1 MPSAAAIK
9 KAAYAKRVGELLD
22 NYDTALLVG
31 ADNVGSKQFM
41 DIRAACRPESV
52 VLMGKNT
59 LMRKCIT
66 NYCKAKGDDTWMI
79 LSDKL
84 IGNVG
89 IIFTKG
95 DLLETRKKI
104 QQFVVPA
111 PARIGA
117 IAPVEVVVPAGPTGM
132 EPSQTS
138 FFQTLNIATKIN
150 KGQIEILNDIVV
162 LQPGDRVSSSAAALL
177 GKMKFTPF
185 TYGLEVLEVY
195 DKGAMYPS
203 AVLDI
208 TDETLE
214 AKFMSGVAQVA
225 SLSLASGYPTLAS
238 IPHSIVNAYKNVLAI
253 SIGTDYTFELAQKVK
268 DYLANPGAFA
278 SAAPAGDAGGDT
290 KAAAAAPVEEE
301 EEEADMDFDL
311 FD

>member
-1 MPSAAAIK
+1 MVSAGYLK
-9 KAAYAKRVGELLD
+9 KLSYGERVNDLLD
-22 NYDTALLVG
+22 NYDTALLVH
-31 ADNVGSKQFM
+31 ADNVGSRQFM
-41 DIRAACRPESV
+41 DIRASIRPESV

-79 LSDKL
+79 LANKL
-84 IGNVG
+84 VGNVG

-95 DLLETRKKI
+95 DLLDVRKKI
-104 QQFVVPA
+104 KQFVVPA
-111 PARIGA
+111 PARVGA
-117 IAPVEVVVPAGPTGM
+117 IAQSTVIVPAGPTGM
-132 EPSQTS
+132 EPSKTS

-150 KGQIEILNDIVV
+150 KGTIEIISDV
-162 LQPGDRVSSSAAALL
+162 LVLSPGDRVSSSAAVLLSAL
-177 GKMKFTPF
+177 KYMPF
-185 TYGLEVLEVY
+185 EYGLEVLEVY

-208 TDETLE
+208 TNETLE
-214 AKFMSGVAQVA
+214 AKFMSGVKQVA
-225 SLSLASGYPTLAS
+225 AFSLASNYPTLAS
-238 IPHSIVNAYKNVLAI
+238 VPHSIVNAYKNVLSI

-278 SAAPAGDAGGDT
+278 SAAPAAAAGGAA
-290 KAAAAAPVEEE
+290 KAAAAPEPEEE
-301 EEEADMDFDL
+301 EDAAMDFDL

>member
-1 MPSAAAIK
+1 
-9 KAAYAKRVGELLD
+9 
-22 NYDTALLVG
+22 
-31 ADNVGSKQFM
+31 
-41 DIRAACRPESV
+41 
-52 VLMGKNT
+52 MGKNT
-59 LMRKCIT
+59 LMRKCIS
-66 NYCKAKGDDTWMI
+66 NYCAAKGDDTWMI
-79 LSDKL
+79 LSNKL
-84 IGNVG
+84 VGNVG

-95 DLLETRKKI
+95 DLLDVRKKI

-111 PARIGA
+111 PARVGG
-117 IAPVEVVVPAGPTGM
+117 IAPVEEEVTAGPTGM

-150 KGQIEILNDIVV
+150 KGTIEILNDIVV

-185 TYGLEVLEVY
+185 TYGLIVMEVY

-208 TDETLE
+208 TNETLE
-214 AKFMSGVAQVA
+214 KKFMSGVAQVA

-238 IPHSIVNAYKNVLAI
+238 VPHSIVNAYKNVLAI

-278 SAAPAGDAGGDT
+278 SAAPAAGGDAAAGGAA
-290 KAAAAAPVEEE
+290 KAAAVEEE
-301 EEEADMDFDL
+301 EEEAEMDFDL

>member
-1 MPSAAAIK
+1 
-9 KAAYAKRVGELLD
+9 
-22 NYDTALLVG
+22 
-31 ADNVGSKQFM
+31 
-41 DIRAACRPESV
+41 
-52 VLMGKNT
+52 MGKNT
-59 LMRKCIT
+59 LMRKCIS

-79 LSDKL
+79 LANKL
-84 IGNVG
+84 VGNVG

-95 DLLETRKKI
+95 DLLETRTKI
-104 QQFVVPA
+104 KQFVVPA

-150 KGQIEILNDIVV
+150 KGTIEILNDIVV
-162 LQPGDRVSSSAAALL
+162 LKVGDRVSSSAAALL

-208 TDETLE
+208 TDAALE
-214 AKFMSGVAQVA
+214 AKFMSGVKTIAA
-225 SLSLASGYPTLAS
+225 LSLGSGYPTLAS
-238 IPHSIVNAYKNVLAI
+238 VPHSIVNAYKNVLAI
-253 SIGTDYTFELAQKVK
+253 AIGTEYSFELADKVK
-268 DYLANPGAFA
+268 AYLANPGAFA
-278 SAAPAGDAGGDT
+278 AAAPAAGGGDAP
-290 KAAAAAPVEEE
+290 KAAAAAVEEE